1 MSVHGESTS
10 VRMRFK
16 NRKRLLSSLNVIGY
30 GFDELHDSWQFPS
43 IEIRND
49 STVDFEFSGIDE
61 PRLIPLDDVAESLK
75 LKGLSADSKLTFR
88 EQLEQS
94 NFDLDEL
101 VQDGFF
107 DELQDSEPSI
117 IEDIIFPN
125 LDFSQLGNEDDPL
138 FRVNIYASFKER
150 FGHFQSELLG
160 YFLKKHADP
169 KFTLRIKQ
177 LISSDI
183 FTPDN
188 FETTDGYAE
197 WYDDYLSV
205 QRLSLSVG
213 IDFFEKNNIGRIEY
227 SASVEL
233 DDDNVFIH
241 FEQTADGELLT
252 HINKKFSD
260 VVCSERNQTQILPE
274 EMPSDTVEAAQR
286 IKQLLS
292 DKNKL
297 AAVRYLTNWLNIDVE
312 LGAYDRAIL
321 SMTFEGF
328 YSAEEIHKFTN
339 AAELGD
345 DLDAQV
351 MFDLANEIP
360 KKLLHQIHRM
370 ILIECAFSDCIQ
382 RESDV
387 PNDQGAFEY
396 DVSGKLAL
404 FYMISDQNL
413 DVQELWMD
421 QEGILWEDW
430 LDYLYVD

>member
-1 MSVHGESTS
+1 MS
-10 VRMRFK
+10 
-16 NRKRLLSSLNVIGY
+16 
-30 GFDELHDSWQFPS
+30 
-43 IEIRND
+43 
-49 STVDFEFSGIDE
+49 
-61 PRLIPLDDVAESLK
+61 
-75 LKGLSADSKLTFR
+75 
-88 EQLEQS
+88 
-94 NFDLDEL
+94 
-101 VQDGFF
+101 
-107 DELQDSEPSI
+107 
-117 IEDIIFPN
+117 
-125 LDFSQLGNEDDPL
+125 
-138 FRVNIYASFKER
+138 
-150 FGHFQSELLG
+150 
-160 YFLKKHADP
+160 
-169 KFTLRIKQ
+169 
-177 LISSDI
+177 
-183 FTPDN
+183 
-188 FETTDGYAE
+188 
-197 WYDDYLSV
+197 
-205 QRLSLSVG
+205 
-213 IDFFEKNNIGRIEY
+213 
-227 SASVEL
+227 
-233 DDDNVFIH
+233 
-241 FEQTADGELLT
+241 
-252 HINKKFSD
+252 
-260 VVCSERNQTQILPE
+260 
-274 EMPSDTVEAAQR
+274 SDTVEAAQR

-312 LGAYDRAIL
+312 LGAYDRALL